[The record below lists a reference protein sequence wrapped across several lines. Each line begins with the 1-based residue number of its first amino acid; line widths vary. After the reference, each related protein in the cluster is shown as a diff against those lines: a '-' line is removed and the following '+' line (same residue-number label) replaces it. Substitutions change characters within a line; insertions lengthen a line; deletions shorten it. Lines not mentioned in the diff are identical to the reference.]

1 MGQKLILAIP
11 FKKPPSGGALDVCTY
26 TILNSLLEIP
36 MAVTLRSCEGLTEF
50 RIQRVAK
57 SFETWTPCIR
67 NPLPQRCRQ
76 LRERVFPV
84 PSDSIYITL

>member
-36 MAVTLRSCEGLTEF
+36 MAVTLGR
-50 RIQRVAK
+50 
-57 SFETWTPCIR
+57 
-67 NPLPQRCRQ
+67 
-76 LRERVFPV
+76 
-84 PSDSIYITL
+84 